1 MTRTN
6 PTSNPDQ
13 QLSSRSVKW
22 RPPDASAV
30 KVNSDDAIN
39 SSNNLVGFGLVVR
52 DHLGHVLGSS
62 WQKVEASFSPLVAEA
77 SALLHVD
84 VAEALAVLD
93 GLTSATSKGWLPLLV
108 ECDALNVVNLSLGTT
123 SPRLEIMNVIRDIR
137 RLLL

>member
-6 PTSNPDQ
+6 PTSNPDQDYHATNAQVVNSQ

-77 SALLHVD
+77 SALRHGIIF
-84 VAEALAVLD
+84 ALEL
-93 GLTSATSKGWLPLLV
+93 GIT
-108 ECDALNVVNLSLGTT
+108 LSVF
-123 SPRLEIMNVIRDIR
+123 E
-137 RLLL
+137 

>member
-6 PTSNPDQ
+6 PTSNPDQHNYICVDEVVSWARLYLKDYHATNAQVVNSQ

-77 SALLHVD
+77 SALRHGIIF
-84 VAEALAVLD
+84 ALEL
-93 GLTSATSKGWLPLLV
+93 GIT
-108 ECDALNVVNLSLGTT
+108 LSVF
-123 SPRLEIMNVIRDIR
+123 E
-137 RLLL
+137 